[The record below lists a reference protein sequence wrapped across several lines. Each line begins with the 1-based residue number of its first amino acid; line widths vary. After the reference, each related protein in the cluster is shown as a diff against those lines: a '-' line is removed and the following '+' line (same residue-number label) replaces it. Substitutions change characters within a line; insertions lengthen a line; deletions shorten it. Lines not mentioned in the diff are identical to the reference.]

1 MHSFACLQ
9 PIKAMTKLLEFL
21 GMRTHM
27 VQLWLN
33 QPYPTM
39 SSVRVAVTYL
49 QALCTF
55 ILTLASSQAS
65 AMFLELMSQPAGS
78 SAHHKVNMLMDELH
92 SSNFSGIRTIYSEPS
107 SPRLLSC
114 HAIHDKGVV
123 GKGGLGGLKSLQIL
137 SLCYYVYKQ
146 LPQRDIQNLEKR
158 KEKTA
163 FRL

>member
-1 MHSFACLQ
+1 
-9 PIKAMTKLLEFL
+9 
-21 GMRTHM
+21 M

-92 SSNFSGIRTIYSEPS
+92 SINFSGIRTIYSEPS
-107 SPRLLSC
+107 SPCLLSC
-114 HAIHDKGVV
+114 HAIHDKG
-123 GKGGLGGLKSLQIL
+123 GGLGRLKSLQIL

-158 KEKTA
+158 EEKTA